1 MKHIFILCISIV
13 FLTGCSLFEE
23 EQLFEQPAE
32 QNKILVAADSSLKDV
47 LPELITKFEKEHP
60 TIAVEVNFASSGQLA
75 GNIQQGAPIDLLL
88 SANKEWTD
96 TLKKEGLILN
106 GSQKRFAH
114 NQLVLISHTDKE
126 LSIEDLS
133 DLKRAPFK
141 ELVLGDTVNVTA
153 GDYAQKAF
161 QSNEVNIWDTIKNKT
176 VYVKDVADIMEK
188 VKEDAQTLGVVYAS
202 NALQNEDINVIYE
215 IDEHL
220 HPPIVYETGITSYS
234 TNHHDAKVLT
244 DFISSKKATETFA
257 AYGFGE

>member
-106 GSQKRFAH
+106 GSQKK
-114 NQLVLISHTDKE
+114 VCS
-126 LSIEDLS
+126 
-133 DLKRAPFK
+133 
-141 ELVLGDTVNVTA
+141 
-153 GDYAQKAF
+153 
-161 QSNEVNIWDTIKNKT
+161 QSTRINIT
-176 VYVKDVADIMEK
+176 YR
-188 VKEDAQTLGVVYAS
+188 
-202 NALQNEDINVIYE
+202 
-215 IDEHL
+215 
-220 HPPIVYETGITSYS
+220 
-234 TNHHDAKVLT
+234 
-244 DFISSKKATETFA
+244 
-257 AYGFGE
+257 